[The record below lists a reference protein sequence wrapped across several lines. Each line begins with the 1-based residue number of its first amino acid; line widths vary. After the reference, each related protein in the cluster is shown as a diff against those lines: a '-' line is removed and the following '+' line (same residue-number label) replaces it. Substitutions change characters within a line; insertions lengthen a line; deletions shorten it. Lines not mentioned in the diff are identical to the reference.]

1 MSAGRSEPRRN
12 PARPCCFFARSAP
25 PSRKIREIERTNYW
39 KRKIANMSKSL
50 DKPPRNPA
58 RGQAKRRLKR
68 SGWSPERRA
77 RQAELISAAKPWSKS
92 TGPKTG
98 AGRARSA
105 TNVLKHGFRSRPF
118 IERIRE
124 ERRLVRLAAQTIAL
138 AKMFLRNTR
147 CELPFPP
154 PRAGEVLS
162 TISCEAERGRGRPC
176 LPDRPPP

>member
-77 RQAELISAAKPWSKS
+77 RQAELIRAAKPWSKS

-98 AGRARSA
+98 AGKTRSA
-105 TNVLKHGFRSRPF
+105 ANALKHGYRSRPF

-138 AKMFLRNTR
+138 AKVFLGKTR
-147 CELPFPP
+147 SQMHFPP
-154 PRAGEVLS
+154 LRAGEVLS
-162 TISCEAERGRGRPC
+162 TISCEAEGGGAHPC
-176 LPDRPPP
+176 LWQRPPP